1 MCEIK
6 QQKITNLTFKGY
18 YQELKQSQ
26 LSFIDSIADACGVT
40 KRTVYNWISGK
51 SPVPPLAQE
60 KINLL
65 TKKALVY
72 EN

>member
-1 MCEIK
+1 M
-6 QQKITNLTFKGY
+6 
-18 YQELKQSQ
+18 KQSQ